1 PNLHPHLSIAVV
13 NKPGLGKD
21 FTYHLGYDNSVWYP
35 VTSGGTLIWQSV
47 GNWGW
52 RGQTDAAVGY
62 VIYKATP
69 LSCFSQEDN
78 RWESYTNY
86 YFTTY
91 VDEYG
96 TTHNLGTIA
105 VSDKSVQTTC
115 TGGTIYQTQVS
126 STDGSGLTITVTATP
141 SATVVKTDGSVV
153 KPPLFIGASAA
164 TVTDRNGNKITVDTS
179 GHFYDTLSSTT
190 PTLTVAGSGTPS
202 S

>member
-1 PNLHPHLSIAVV
+1 MFSIPRWPCILSLLILAASSASGQVQTGTPPFGSFSGGPDVIDLANLNAHLSIAVV
-13 NKPGLGKD
+13 NKPGRGTD
-21 FTYHLGYDNSVWYP
+21 FTYNLGYDNSVWYP
-35 VTSGGTLIWQSV
+35 VTSGGTLIWQPV

-86 YFTTY
+86 YFKTY

-115 TGGTIYQTQVS
+115 TGG
-126 STDGSGLTITVTATP
+126 
-141 SATVVKTDGSVV
+141 
-153 KPPLFIGASAA
+153 
-164 TVTDRNGNKITVDTS
+164 
-179 GHFYDTLSSTT
+179 
-190 PTLTVAGSGTPS
+190 
-202 S
+202 